1 MAMKKTYFLMAATG
15 FMVYLGLS
23 SNSTGPASVQN
34 AILTGG
40 PRSNGK
46 TCAQVG
52 CHDPAGSGTT
62 NASFVQFVDKS
73 TQQPAQSYVAGRTYS
88 LRVSGFNS
96 TSRRNWGLQVVAMK
110 DMDSSQGGAFFVSN
124 PDLAV
129 RQVQGI
135 QVVEHQH
142 RIYSPGNLVVDL
154 DWSAPVSASGPI
166 TFYGIMNCVDSSLDP
181 TNDNPSLPFLLAI
194 SDQTYVAQWE
204 AESRFEVYP
213 QPVSSKA
220 YLRMEQVPS
229 GEYRILITNLQ
240 GQRILDKDI
249 SVYGSSLTW
258 PLDMEGYP
266 AGTYFLS
273 IESRAILARKT
284 LVISRI

>member
-1 MAMKKTYFLMAATG
+1 
-15 FMVYLGLS
+15 
-23 SNSTGPASVQN
+23 
-34 AILTGG
+34 
-40 PRSNGK
+40 
-46 TCAQVG
+46 
-52 CHDPAGSGTT
+52 
-62 NASFVQFVDKS
+62 
-73 TQQPAQSYVAGRTYS
+73 
-88 LRVSGFNS
+88 
-96 TSRRNWGLQVVAMK
+96 
-110 DMDSSQGGAFFVSN
+110 
-124 PDLAV
+124 
-129 RQVQGI
+129 QVQGI

-229 GEYRILITNLQ
+229 GEYRIL
-240 GQRILDKDI
+240 
-249 SVYGSSLTW
+249 
-258 PLDMEGYP
+258 
-266 AGTYFLS
+266 
-273 IESRAILARKT
+273 
-284 LVISRI
+284 